1 MSFLPVV
8 QDVASA
14 SLFKYSSPNSELLVD
29 SVALSAVLSDCVAMF
44 YEAK

>member
-14 SLFKYSSPNSELLVD
+14 SYSSPNSELLVD